1 MIDRAQLAVEQ
12 WQQQRP
18 DLDTLPMRLIGRLGE
33 AGQVLNRDVL
43 QPFFDE
49 HRLHYGEFDVLA
61 TLRRAGAPHALSPT
75 ALYEAAMIS
84 SGGMTNRLDRLE
96 RAGLIERKPPTSR
109 AKKRPS
115 PHSVATNR
123 NSSTGC
129 WVSGWPGA
137 SARLGVSRDKERAVR
152 QGAAYIRDGLRCG
165 S

>member
-33 AGQVLNRDVL
+33 AVQVLNRDVL

-96 RAGLIERKPPTSR
+96 RAGLIERKPNPEDRRGTL
-109 AKKRPS
+109 
-115 PHSVATNR
+115 VALTEAGFTLIDGLMTAHVENEKMALA
-123 NSSTGC
+123 T
-129 WVSGWPGA
+129 
-137 SARLGVSRDKERAVR
+137 LSRDEQEQLDRLLGKWLAGR
-152 QGAAYIRDGLRCG
+152 
-165 S
+165 

>member
-33 AGQVLNRDVL
+33 AVQVLNRDVL

-49 HRLHYGEFDVLA
+49 HRLHFGEFDVLA
-61 TLRRAGAPHALSPT
+61 TLRRAGEPHALSPT

-96 RAGLIERKPPTSR
+96 RAGLIERKPNLEDRRGTLVALTEAGFTLIDGLMTAHVENEKR
-109 AKKRPS
+109 AL
-115 PHSVATNR
+115 
-123 NSSTGC
+123 
-129 WVSGWPGA
+129 A
-137 SARLGVSRDKERAVR
+137 SLSRDEQEQLDRLLGKWLAGR
-152 QGAAYIRDGLRCG
+152 
-165 S
+165 